1 MLGVFGF
8 EYVADPLDPDSRS
21 RTVCVGIHKD
31 EAEDFQLLM
40 QSKLPGVSFGI
51 SYFRS
56 VSSYE
61 MPVSAQQGQPDDR
74 EA

>member
-8 EYVADPLDPDSRS
+8 EYVADPLDPHSRS

-40 QSKLPGVSFGI
+40 QSKLPGVSFGLSFL
-51 SYFRS
+51 SYFLA
-56 VSSYE
+56 VGAHE
-61 MPVSAQQGQPDDR
+61 MPVSA
-74 EA
+74 